1 MSDTASHPEM
11 LARTQFQAFGQLC
24 SEIAL
29 SDEEQRKVLRL
40 SPEEWSAWRLV
51 SDGGP
56 VPTSDVPRMLL
67 RIGTATPRLSR
78 IAERADQVLRTP

>member
-1 MSDTASHPEM
+1 MSDTASIPEM

-29 SDEEQRKVLRL
+29 SEEEQRKVLRL

-51 SDGGP
+51 RDGGP
-56 VPTSDVPRMLL
+56 VPTSDVPR
-67 RIGTATPRLSR
+67 ILSR
-78 IAERADQVLRTP
+78 MVRRHLG